1 MAPIVIVDS
10 TSSLKPMQR
19 VVCHAML
26 SATDF
31 RNFATTCTQIAGVTD
46 AEAKKS
52 ELLSM
57 AEKWNNL
64 AEQADR
70 IRRLV
75 RDADAVLDSS
85 NPDIEKQ
92 RIRRR
97 FG

>member
-1 MAPIVIVDS
+1 MP
-10 TSSLKPMQR
+10 
-19 VVCHAML
+19 

-31 RNFATTCTQIAGVTD
+31 RNFAATCTQIASAAD
-46 AEAKKS
+46 MEANKAA
-52 ELLSM
+52 LLNM

-75 RDADAVLDSS
+75 RDADAVLDSAS
-85 NPDIEKQ
+85 PEEVEKQ

-97 FG
+97 FS

>member
-1 MAPIVIVDS
+1 
-10 TSSLKPMQR
+10 
-19 VVCHAML
+19 ML

-31 RNFATTCTQIAGVTD
+31 RNFASTCTQIAGVIEIET
-46 AEAKKS
+46 KKA

-85 NPDIEKQ
+85 NPDIEKT